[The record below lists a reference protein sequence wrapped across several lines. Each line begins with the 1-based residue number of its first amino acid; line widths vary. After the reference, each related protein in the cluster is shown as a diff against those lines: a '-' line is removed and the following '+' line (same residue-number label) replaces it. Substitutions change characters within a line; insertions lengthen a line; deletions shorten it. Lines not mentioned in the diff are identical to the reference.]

1 MHLKYRL
8 ISAAV
13 LGLLSASVS
22 AQQVVELK
30 DGRLIQLND
39 DFTWQYVQKQ
49 QATTAK
55 PEVEVLEASAQLAPV
70 TAVPFTNTVVG
81 TQFKLN
87 SSKPILQLSQ
97 SGIDAI
103 LQPAYYQGNEL
114 VIPVGLTNQGT
125 DSVVL
130 VKMNITLADANGKS
144 LASES
149 VKVWSAIKRIPETY
163 LRAKTQKQG
172 LPIKLKVP
180 SFSNYQIKAEITE
193 VEHW

>member
-13 LGLLSASVS
+13 LGLLSANVA

-30 DGRLIQLND
+30 DGRCVQLND

-49 QATTAK
+49 QTTTAK
-55 PEVEVLEASAQLAPV
+55 PEVLAASAQLAPV

-114 VIPVGLTNQGT
+114 IIPVGLTNQGT

-149 VKVWSAIKRIPETY
+149 VKVWSAIKRMPETY

>member
-130 VKMNITLADANGKS
+130 VKMNITLADANSK
-144 LASES
+144 
-149 VKVWSAIKRIPETY
+149 
-163 LRAKTQKQG
+163 
-172 LPIKLKVP
+172 
-180 SFSNYQIKAEITE
+180 
-193 VEHW
+193 